1 MNQTTTETK
10 AWTVPGFTAFIV
22 EAVIVITFT
31 IQWRHHHLTLGW
43 VFALAFI
50 LIAAGIFTVQPND
63 SRVITFFGHYV
74 GSVNRSGLHWTNPLT
89 VRRRISRRVRNF
101 ASERLKVNDA
111 AGNPVEIAAVIVW
124 RVVDTA
130 KALFDVDDYA
140 SFVGVQAETAIRAVA
155 GMHPYDGS
163 NGQVTLL
170 GNQDIIATDL
180 ANQLQERLQIAGV
193 EVLETRLAHLA
204 YAPEIAQSMLR
215 RQQAEAVVA
224 ARETIVDGAVGMVQM
239 ALENLIRSGI
249 VDLDEERKASMVN
262 NLMVVL
268 ASDQALQPV
277 VNAGT
282 IYS

>member
-1 MNQTTTETK
+1 MNQTTETK
-10 AWTVPGFTAFIV
+10 AWRLPGFLALLADAAIIALFIHN
-22 EAVIVITFT
+22 FH
-31 IQWRHHHLTLGW
+31 RHNLMWDW
-43 VFALAFI
+43 VLAIAFI
-50 LIAAGIFTVQPND
+50 LIAAGLFAVQPND

-74 GSVNRSGLHWTNPLT
+74 GSVNTSGLHWTNPLT

-130 KALFDVDDYA
+130 KALFDVDDYG
-140 SFVGVQAETAIRAVA
+140 SFVGIQAETAIRAVT
-155 GMHPYDGS
+155 GMHPYDGAT
-163 NGQVTLL
+163 GQVTLL

-180 ANQLQERLQIAGV
+180 AHQLQERLHIAGV
-193 EVLETRLAHLA
+193 EVMETRLAHLA

-282 IYS
+282 LYS

>member
-1 MNQTTTETK
+1 MSVTTETK
-10 AWTVPGFTAFIV
+10 AWRVAGFAALIV
-22 EAVIVITFT
+22 EAVIAAALVNRF
-31 IQWRHHHLTLGW
+31 RHHDITLELI
-43 VFALAFI
+43 LAVAFV
-50 LIAAGIFTVQPND
+50 LIASGLFAVQPND

-74 GSVNRSGLHWTNPLT
+74 GSVNSSGLHWTNPFT

-155 GMHPYDGS
+155 GTHPYDGEPGS
-163 NGQVTLL
+163 VTLL
-170 GNQDIIATDL
+170 GNQDVIATDL
-180 ANQLQERLQIAGV
+180 AHQLQERLNIAGV
-193 EVLETRLAHLA
+193 EVIETRLAHLA

-282 IYS
+282 LYS